1 MEERDETLHEGKG
14 EYAPP
19 LVVDYGL
26 LAKHAEAGGGSGGDA
41 GTYES

>member
-19 LVVDYGL
+19 VVVDYGL
-26 LAKHAEAGGGSGGDA
+26 LAKHAEASGGSGPDG
-41 GTYES
+41 GLYES